1 MAESELSLK
10 SLRLAA
16 LPEFDPPAQLWARIE
31 AGHRRRLQRRR
42 VTRWGVGIAAGLAL
56 TAVLLLAPQQNGTSS
71 GASALA
77 ALAALESR
85 SRELEQKYADLD
97 HPTLAPYDEAELRA
111 IERALQQAYDRGAGV
126 GELMPLW
133 QQRNEVLTSLIALT
147 ADGVQ
152 VTRI

>member
-1 MAESELSLK
+1 MAESELSLRT
-10 SLRLAA
+10 LRVAA

-31 AGHRRRLQRRR
+31 AEHYRRRQRQRLA
-42 VTRWGVGIAAGLAL
+42 RWGTGVAAAVALA
-56 TAVLLLAPQQNGTSS
+56 AVLQLAPQQERVSS
-71 GASALA
+71 GSS

-85 SRELEQKYADLD
+85 SRQLEQEYADLD
-97 HPTLAPYDEAELRA
+97 HSAVAPYDEAELLA

-126 GELMPLW
+126 PELMPLW

-147 ADGVQ
+147 ANGVQ